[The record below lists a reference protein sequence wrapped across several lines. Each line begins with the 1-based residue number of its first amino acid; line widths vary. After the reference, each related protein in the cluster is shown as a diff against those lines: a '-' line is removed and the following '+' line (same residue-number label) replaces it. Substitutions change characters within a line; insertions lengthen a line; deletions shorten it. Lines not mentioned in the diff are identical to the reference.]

1 MRRYSIGFFGFLA
14 AAFAVTPPMRSP
26 APATTPLASLAP
38 PGALLYLEARDFA
51 ALVRD
56 WNDSQEK
63 KAWLESDNHEV
74 FSRSRLF
81 LRLSEARGQFAAA
94 AGLPPN
100 MALVESVAGSGS
112 ALALYDI
119 GNLEFL
125 YITRMP
131 SAHAME
137 NALWQ
142 AHQKFEPR
150 AAADLPYYVRAE
162 KEKHRVVAFAAAGD
176 LLLLA
181 TREDLI
187 AGALSHI
194 AGREGPSLNDERW
207 FLDAAKAAGK
217 AGDLRLALNLG
228 ALVRTPHF
236 RSYWI
241 QRNTTDLRQ
250 YNAEIADLYRSP
262 AEMREERAFLRAQ
275 QGDAS
280 GGAETNRDSGEAA
293 LADVLRLV
301 SDDAGLY
308 RAWIGPTSAFAVD
321 LLRRKVLAPRRGP
334 SVASQNA
341 PSVALTEGQV
351 GSEGDLE
358 TRIDV
363 PPLEQVGDTFG
374 SSLLASALQSKKLDA
389 ILQVQSTR
397 VLAGDVFVGMPS
409 AVVMK
414 ADSDWDGNAIRM
426 GIASAVEG
434 LWTTSHIGAN
444 WVEQKKRGAT
454 YYEFDGIAPLTV
466 ATHGRYLIVANSVE
480 PALTILGRMVG
491 SQPGPGGVYAAGFRH
506 ARERG
511 NIVKMMSLIETP
523 VGQSRSAGRRQEE
536 HEPLFFSE
544 NLASL
549 SQSLERVESESVV
562 VRDQGPVMR
571 QTVTYRISR

>member
-1 MRRYSIGFFGFLA
+1 MRRYSIGLFGFLA
-14 AAFAVTPPMRSP
+14 AALAVTPPMQGP
-26 APATTPLASLAP
+26 APATKPLASLAP
-38 PGALLYLEARDFA
+38 PGALLYLEARDFG

-56 WNDSQEK
+56 WNDSREK
-63 KAWLESDNHEV
+63 KAWLESDNYEV

-81 LRLSEARGQFAAA
+81 LRLSEARDQFAAA
-94 AGLPPN
+94 AGLPPD
-100 MALVESVAGSGS
+100 MALVESVAGSES

-142 AHQKFEPR
+142 ARQKFEPR
-150 AAADLPYYVRAE
+150 AAAELPYYVRAE
-162 KEKHRVVAFAAAGD
+162 KEKHRLVAFGTAGD

-187 AGALSHI
+187 AGALSHVT
-194 AGREGPSLNDERW
+194 GRQGPSLNDERW
-207 FLDAAKAAGK
+207 FLDAAKGGGN
-217 AGDLRLALNLG
+217 AGDLRLALNLE

-241 QRNTTDLRQ
+241 QRNTPDLRK
-250 YNAEIADLYRSP
+250 YSAEVADLYRSP
-262 AEMREERAFLRAQ
+262 TEMREERIFLRAQ
-275 QGDAS
+275 QGNAS
-280 GGAETNRDSGEAA
+280 GEVGTNRDSGGAA
-293 LADVLRLV
+293 LADVLRFV
-301 SDDAGLY
+301 GDDAGLY
-308 RAWIGPTSAFAVD
+308 RAWTSPAAAFAVD
-321 LLRRKVLAPRRGP
+321 LLQRKVLAPHQGP
-334 SVASQNA
+334 GGASQNA

-363 PPLEQVGDTFG
+363 PPLEHAGGAFG
-374 SSLLASALQSKKLDA
+374 PSALASELQSKKLNA
-389 ILQVQSTR
+389 VLQVQSSR
-397 VLAGDVFVGMPS
+397 LLAGNVFVGMPS
-409 AVVMK
+409 AVVIK
-414 ADSDWDGNAIRM
+414 ADSDWDGKAVRT
-426 GIASAVEG
+426 GIASAVES
-434 LWTTSHIGAN
+434 LWTTSQIGAN
-444 WVEQKKRGAT
+444 WVEQKKSGAT
-454 YYEFDGIAPLTV
+454 YYEFDGIAPLAV
-466 ATHGRYLIVANSVE
+466 ATQGRYLIVANSVDLVL
-480 PALTILGRMVG
+480 AILGRMVG

-549 SQSLERVESESVV
+549 SQSLGRVESESIV
-562 VRDQGPVMR
+562 VRDQGPVMT
-571 QTVTYRISR
+571 QTVTYRMSR